1 VTSGRLFKSVEKS
14 YALVKTAPNDLHVN
28 LVFKPVFFVTP
39 ACLPRDESN
48 EQVAET
54 LVALVEL
61 KPF

>member
-1 VTSGRLFKSVEKS
+1 
-14 YALVKTAPNDLHVN
+14 LVKTAPNDLHVN